1 MNLTPYV
8 IAWIL
13 LGAGTLGLALYRKF
27 QTMKEDDYI
36 HIEGWRA
43 PQVTEQEV
51 MAHKFHLIDRVGE
64 TLTALTVFGAL
75 ALGFAWIYAR
85 LYGL

>member
-8 IAWIL
+8 IAWML

-36 HIEGWRA
+36 HIEPWRA
-43 PQVTEQEV
+43 PQVAAQQT
-51 MAHKFHLIDRVGE
+51 MAHKFHTIDRVGE
-64 TLTALTVFGAL
+64 LLSVLTVLGAL
-75 ALGFAWIYAR
+75 ALAFAWIYAQ
-85 LYGL
+85 L